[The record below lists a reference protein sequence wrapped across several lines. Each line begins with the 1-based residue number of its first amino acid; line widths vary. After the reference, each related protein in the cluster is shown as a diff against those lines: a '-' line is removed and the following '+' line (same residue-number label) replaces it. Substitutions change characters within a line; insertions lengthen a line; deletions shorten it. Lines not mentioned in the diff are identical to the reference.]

1 MIQRLRNRLGSRTPS
16 APPGRLVY
24 RADDSAQ
31 AAAKE
36 NFSRLPFNEELPS
49 TALKEALPWTAP
61 QDSTVIASF
70 LQVLGSTPHRSP
82 LAITR
87 LAIWDCGD
95 YMQEIVAIQSSQ
107 GQWTPA
113 YVLTPKGAN
122 KPRPALV
129 AIHGH
134 GGNFQWGKS
143 KVTAKRSGNP
153 TYGYGIRLVRQG
165 YVVLAPDLPG
175 FEDRSFVGTVRQGPW
190 NSDVERLL
198 FGNLLLK
205 GATLLGWNLLELSL
219 AVDYLE
225 TRDDVDKEKIG
236 VIGHSMGGTLAPLLA
251 LFDKRVR
258 AIAASCGVGTW
269 ETMLSRHVIHNFSLY
284 VPGLLQQ
291 VADLDVLLAALA
303 PTPFIII
310 AGDQDDNFPG
320 TGVRQ
325 VAEALNRSYGAAG
338 ASDALEVRIDGE
350 GHHFHDGRQEIAVAF
365 LERWLHKQSS
375 PAAVQR

>member
-1 MIQRLRNRLGSRTPS
+1 VIQRLRNRFGSG
-16 APPGRLVY
+16 APPAAPGPLVD
-24 RADDSAQ
+24 RADESAQ

-36 NFSRLPFNEELPS
+36 DFSRLPFNEELPS
-49 TALKEALPWTAP
+49 TALKEALPRTAS
-61 QDSTVIASF
+61 QDSAVVASF
-70 LQVLGSTPHRSP
+70 LRILGSTPHRNP
-82 LAITR
+82 LAVTN
-87 LAIWDCGD
+87 LATWDCGD
-95 YMQEIVAIQSSQ
+95 YLQEFVAIQSSQ
-107 GQWTPA
+107 GQSTPA

-134 GGNFQWGKS
+134 GGNFLWGKS
-143 KVTAKRSGNP
+143 KITASRRGNP

-175 FEDRSFVGTVRQGPW
+175 FEDLSFSGTIRQGPW

-198 FGNLLLK
+198 FGNLLLN

-251 LFDKRVR
+251 LFDGRVR

-269 ETMLSRHVIHNFSLY
+269 KTLLSRHIIHNFSCY

-291 VADLDVLLAALA
+291 VGDLDVLLAALA
-303 PTPFIII
+303 PCPFMII
-310 AGDQDDNFPG
+310 AGEMDDNFPVD
-320 TGVRQ
+320 GVRQ
-325 VAEALNRSYGAAG
+325 LGAALEAPYTALK
-338 ASDALEVRIDGE
+338 ASDALEVQIDDE
-350 GHHFHDGRQEIAVAF
+350 GHHFHEGRQQVAVAF
-365 LERWLHKQSS
+365 LERWLLNESS
-375 PAAVQR
+375 TTKVKT